1 MATTIYLWRRLPTAV
16 ALTALPAAIA
26 LATAR
31 LRVAARLLLLL
42 ALTVFVFV
50 PIVTGLARLTL
61 TTLLTLLLHGAHI
74 SS

>member
-42 ALTVFVFV
+42 ALTVLV
-50 PIVTGLARLTL
+50 PIVTGLARLNL
-61 TTLLTLLLHGAHI
+61 TTLLAP
-74 SS
+74 